1 MTLRIAAVLAALAAV
16 SVSARPA
23 QQRASRERDVIVGAA
38 LAAGG
43 PALNLGPADFVVRED
58 RLAREIIRVSPAP
71 PPSHVM
77 LLIDDS
83 HASTAS
89 MPFLR
94 SGVTTLIKKM
104 AAMQPSPQFGL
115 MTFGDRPTKRAD
127 FSSAPGAA
135 LDATSKLFAIAG
147 TGSYFLQAIGDV
159 CKDFKKRGAVSPII
173 VAFVAEAGPEFSNE
187 SHEQISEALRGV
199 GASLWVVDL
208 SIAEQPDRTTEEHER
223 AQVLGAVTGDSGG
236 LTRTVIS
243 TQSID
248 PAFTSLAGVLTSRY
262 LVTYARPEQTIPPST
277 VVVTTKRSD
286 VRLTSSRWP
295 R

>member
-1 MTLRIAAVLAALAAV
+1 MAAVLAALTAV

-23 QQRASRERDVIVGAA
+23 DQRTTREREIVVGAA
-38 LAAGG
+38 LTGGG
-43 PALNLGPADFVVRED
+43 PALNLGATDFVVRED
-58 RLAREIIRVSPAP
+58 RLAREVIRVTQAP

-77 LLIDDS
+77 VLIDDS
-83 HASTAS
+83 HASMAS
-89 MPFLR
+89 IPFLR

-104 AAMQPSPQFGL
+104 AAMQPSPQFAL
-115 MTFGDRPTKRAD
+115 TTFGERPTKRAE
-127 FSSAPGAA
+127 FSSAAGPA

-147 TGSYFLQAIGDV
+147 TGSYFLQAIGDT
-159 CKDFKKRGAVSPII
+159 CKEFKRRNAVNPII
-173 VAFVAEAGPEFSNE
+173 VAFVAESGPEFSNE
-187 SHEQISEALRGV
+187 SHEQISDALRSV
-199 GASLWVVDL
+199 GASLWTVDL
-208 SIAEQPDRTTEEHER
+208 SITEQPDRTTEEHER
-223 AQVLGAVTGDSGG
+223 AQVLGGVAGDSGG

-248 PAFTSLAGVLTSRY
+248 PAFTSLAAVLTSRY

-277 VVVTTKRSD
+277 VVVTPKRAD

>member
-1 MTLRIAAVLAALAAV
+1 
-16 SVSARPA
+16 
-23 QQRASRERDVIVGAA
+23 
-38 LAAGG
+38 
-43 PALNLGPADFVVRED
+43 
-58 RLAREIIRVSPAP
+58 LAREVIRVNPAP

-83 HASTAS
+83 HASMAS
-89 MPFLR
+89 IPFVR
-94 SGVTTLIKKM
+94 SGLTELIKKM

-115 MTFGDRPTKRAD
+115 TTFGERPTKRAEL
-127 FSSAPGAA
+127 SPAAGPA
-135 LDATSKLFAIAG
+135 LDATAKLFAIAG
-147 TGSYFLQAIGDV
+147 TGSYFLQAIGDT
-159 CKDFKKRGAVSPII
+159 CKEFKKRGAANPII
-173 VAFVAEAGPEFSNE
+173 VAFVAESGPEFSSE
-187 SHEQISEALRGV
+187 SHEQISEALRSV

-208 SIAEQPDRTTEEHER
+208 AIADQPDRTTEEHER
-223 AQVLGAVTGDSGG
+223 AQVLGGVTLDSGG

-248 PAFTSLAGVLTSRY
+248 PAFSSLAAVLTSRY

-277 VVVTTKRSD
+277 VVVTAKRSD